1 MGDAGRGGGRTRVR
15 AWAALT
21 TYGGN
26 IKQAVAVLVEQGLPA
41 QGFEPEPEPEAEEQL
56 GQLAWAKN
64 WAALN
69 AALHARRDANAAAER
84 HLGCSP
90 MFAAAFKGTP
100 RSIVGLLAAKGVDVG
115 WADENGMTAL
125 HRAAAVGHAEVVRAL
140 GGTHGADLNQ
150 RAKQQRRHSAARRK
164 GRGDVSGQPSGI
176 AAAVQQQRMTRLEK
190 QQVKASVV
198 LARILAVASNPQLS
212 GTSTTVHVLK
222 YKRNKERYIILL
234 QPELGDTATKS
245 LCPPASLVL
254 AVGTTVIVS
263 GLTGAPELNCRMSV
277 VEGFDDEKGRYAVR
291 VEGRKKPA
299 ALRIENCLAAV
310 PGGVAV

>member
-69 AALHARRDANAAAER
+69 AALNARRDANAAAER
-84 HLGCSP
+84 HLGYSP

-164 GRGDVSGQPSGI
+164 GRGEGGGKTHGHMGI
-176 AAAVQQQRMTRLEK
+176 LWWRRVAWRRSRIAVGPRVGRGPNRCRAGSTKVDPERRDQGVYAIRQELQQAHRAQAPLPMLRLRCLWRMLRTHAVLDRWLEPEK
-190 QQVKASVV
+190 PHALNETQSEEELRVCTGCHEV
-198 LARILAVASNPQLS
+198 LAA
-212 GTSTTVHVLK
+212 
-222 YKRNKERYIILL
+222 E
-234 QPELGDTATKS
+234 
-245 LCPPASLVL
+245 
-254 AVGTTVIVS
+254 
-263 GLTGAPELNCRMSV
+263 
-277 VEGFDDEKGRYAVR
+277 EGHSSS
-291 VEGRKKPA
+291 
-299 ALRIENCLAAV
+299 
-310 PGGVAV
+310 